1 MFVAGRAMS
10 AWSSGLPTLVAILIA
25 LLPSIVLSGKYFIS
39 FCRFLTHTT
48 DNYVPGKI
56 YDQFHRLPSDL
67 LRNGS
72 RRRTIQDALN
82 TTTLTKRAK
91 TRNSVKL

>member
-1 MFVAGRAMS
+1 MS

-39 FCRFLTHTT
+39 FCRFLTLAT
-48 DNYVPGKI
+48 DNYVSGKI

-72 RRRTIQDALN
+72 RRRAIQVDS
-82 TTTLTKRAK
+82 TTTNT
-91 TRNSVKL
+91 NVV